1 MIEFNFILNFLDLVF
16 LQGDVLG
23 IRGEGPLGSADPMV
37 KGMLPSALGIIGF
50 SIMLNL
56 FNAGVRKKLVDS
68 VKLKRIMKETRTWQK
83 ARMAAFKSKDE
94 AKIAELSKK
103 STYMNKM
110 SMEMMQMNMR
120 PMMITIIPLLLIFYF
135 LMPTLF
141 SYTVAISPIPLNVI
155 PGEWFALTCTTEK
168 MAEDVKNGI
177 GPFCNAENEIYLWAW
192 YFLTAIAFSGTI
204 MKLTKTSMN
213 E

>member
-16 LQGDVLG
+16 LQGDLFG
-23 IRGEGPLGSADPMV
+23 IRGEGPLGTADPLV
-37 KGMLPSALGIIGF
+37 KGMLPSVFAVIGF

-68 VKLKRIMKETRTWQK
+68 VKMKRIMKETKTYQK
-83 ARMAAFKSKDE
+83 ARMAAFKAKDQP
-94 AKIAELSKK
+94 KIDELSKK
-103 STYMNKM
+103 SSYMNKM
-110 SMEMMQMNMR
+110 SMEMMQMNMK

-155 PGEWFALTCTTEK
+155 PTDFFQLTCTAEK
-168 MAEDVKNGI
+168 MAQDAAAGI
-177 GPFCNAENEIYLWAW
+177 GPFCNTENEIFLWAW

>member
-1 MIEFNFILNFLDLVF
+1 
-16 LQGDVLG
+16 
-23 IRGEGPLGSADPMV
+23 
-37 KGMLPSALGIIGF
+37 
-50 SIMLNL
+50 
-56 FNAGVRKKLVDS
+56 
-68 VKLKRIMKETRTWQK
+68 MKETKTWQK
-83 ARMAAFKSKDE
+83 ARIAAFKAKDE

-110 SMEMMQMNMR
+110 SMEMMTMNMR

-168 MAEDVKNGI
+168 MAADVVAGI
-177 GPFCNAENEIYLWAW
+177 GPFCNTENGIYLWAW

>member
-16 LQGDVLG
+16 LQGDLFG
-23 IRGEGPLGSADPMV
+23 IRGEGPLGTADPLV
-37 KGMLPSALGIIGF
+37 KGMLPSVFAVIGF

-68 VKLKRIMKETRTWQK
+68 VKMKRIMKETKTYQK
-83 ARMAAFKSKDE
+83 ARMAAFKAKDQP
-94 AKIAELSKK
+94 KIDELSKK

-110 SMEMMQMNMR
+110 SMEMMQMNMK

-155 PGEWFALTCTTEK
+155 PADFFELTCTAEK
-168 MAEDVKNGI
+168 MARDAAAGL
-177 GPFCNAENEIYLWAW
+177 GPYCNTENEIFLWAW

>member
-16 LQGDVLG
+16 LQGDLFG
-23 IRGEGPLGSADPMV
+23 IRGEGPLGTADPLV
-37 KGMLPSALGIIGF
+37 KGMLPSVFAVIGF

-68 VKLKRIMKETRTWQK
+68 VKMKRIMKETKTYQK
-83 ARMAAFKSKDE
+83 ARMAAFKAKDQP
-94 AKIAELSKK
+94 KIDELSKK
-103 STYMNKM
+103 SSYMNKM
-110 SMEMMQMNMR
+110 SMEMMQMNMK

-155 PGEWFALTCTTEK
+155 PGDFFQLTCTAEK
-168 MAEDVKNGI
+168 MALDVENGI
-177 GPFCNAENEIYLWAW
+177 GPFCNTENEIFLWAW

>member
-1 MIEFNFILNFLDLVF
+1 MIEFNFILNFLDLIF
-16 LQGDVLG
+16 LQGDLFG
-23 IRGEGPLGSADPMV
+23 IRGEGPLGSADPLV
-37 KGMLPSALGIIGF
+37 KGMLPSVFAVIGF

-68 VKLKRIMKETRTWQK
+68 VKMKRIMKETRAYQK
-83 ARMAAFKSKDE
+83 ARMAAFKAKDQP
-94 AKIAELSKK
+94 KIDELSKK
-103 STYMNKM
+103 SSYMNKM
-110 SMEMMQMNMR
+110 SMEMMQMNMK

-135 LMPTLF
+135 LMPTFF

-155 PGEWFALTCTTEK
+155 PGDFFQLTCTAEK
-168 MAEDVKNGI
+168 MALDAAAGI
-177 GPFCNAENEIYLWAW
+177 GPFCNTENEIFLWAW
-192 YFLTAIAFSGTI
+192 YFLTAIAFSGMI

>member
-1 MIEFNFILNFLDLVF
+1 MIEFNFVLNFLDLVF
-16 LQGDVLG
+16 LQGDLFG
-23 IRGEGPLGSADPMV
+23 IRGEGPLGTADPLV
-37 KGMLPSALGIIGF
+37 KGMLPSVFAVIGF

-68 VKLKRIMKETRTWQK
+68 VKMKRIMKETKTYQK
-83 ARMAAFKSKDE
+83 ARMAAFKAKDQP
-94 AKIAELSKK
+94 KIDELSKK

-110 SMEMMQMNMR
+110 SMEMMQMNMK

-155 PGEWFALTCTTEK
+155 PADFFELTCTAEK
-168 MAEDVKNGI
+168 MARDAAAGL
-177 GPFCNAENEIYLWAW
+177 GPYCNTENEIYLWAW

>member
-1 MIEFNFILNFLDLVF
+1 MIELNFILNFLDLVF
-16 LQGDVLG
+16 LQGDMFG
-23 IRGEGPLGSADPMV
+23 IRGEGPLGSPDPLV
-37 KGMLPSALGIIGF
+37 KGMLASCFAILGF
-50 SIMLNL
+50 SILLNL

-68 VKLKRIMKETRTWQK
+68 VKMKRIMKETRAWQK
-83 ARMAAFKSKDE
+83 ERMKAFRSKDQNKIGELNKKSK
-94 AKIAELSKK
+94 
-103 STYMNKM
+103 YMNKM

-120 PMMITIIPLLLIFYF
+120 PMLITIIPLLLIFYF

-155 PGEWFALTCTTEK
+155 PGDFFQLTCTAEK
-168 MAEDVKNGI
+168 MALDVENGI
-177 GPFCNAENEIYLWAW
+177 GPFCGTENEIFLLAW